1 MFRHRHRTLALR
13 YYRERGPG
21 SGTYITYLHNTD
33 NVVELDT
40 VPLILMEHGS
50 LYTEVYVIISTHKK
64 KWQYLCE
71 MS

>member
-1 MFRHRHRTLALR
+1 MR

-50 LYTEVYVIISTHKK
+50 LYTEVYVIISTPH
-64 KWQYLCE
+64 LARTSPNANE
-71 MS
+71 ISHSVFLHI